1 MTRLESQATLHRF
14 DVMLSRDRDV
24 ALGRRRPLPARA
36 WYGIAVRLQRIAT
49 VVPEAHRPKYE
60 GRAREAWLRW
70 ERGQRQVVAVD
81 GEWVRWA
88 A

>member
-24 ALGRRRPLPARA
+24 ALGRKPRLPARA
-36 WYGIAVRLQRIAT
+36 WYGIAVRLQRMAG
-49 VVPEAHRPKYE
+49 VVPESHRPKYE
-60 GRAREAWLRW
+60 GRAKEAWLRW

>member
-14 DVMLSRDRDV
+14 MAS
-24 ALGRRRPLPARA
+24 
-36 WYGIAVRLQRIAT
+36 
-49 VVPEAHRPKYE
+49 VVPESHRPKYE
-60 GRAREAWLRW
+60 GRAVEAWLRW

-88 A
+88 S